1 MINIQVATKNIHAV
15 HKSVQMKKRTETDPV
30 WNHQKTMTKTEPI
43 SLMHLQRTSKA
54 RILFTKKQLMIKI
67 IKERDLTVGN
77 WQKTADKGIGKV
89 ETNQLPRIIAKA
101 IKRHSANG
109 ANTIERRAFT
119 KKTKSQKQSIL
130 KQRHWPI
137 KELIQKQW
145 HQCKVPQAPLS
156 LNPVQPHHQSKGKL

>member
-1 MINIQVATKNIHAV
+1 MHVNTAISRLLKVKLRNSKKFKWEKWKKGNIPGESNGILTRINNIQMVTKSIHAV

-67 IKERDLTVGN
+67 IKERDLTVRN

-109 ANTIERRAFT
+109 ANTI
-119 KKTKSQKQSIL
+119 
-130 KQRHWPI
+130 
-137 KELIQKQW
+137 
-145 HQCKVPQAPLS
+145 
-156 LNPVQPHHQSKGKL
+156 